1 MSKTL
6 LVLSVLFSTTRA
18 LADHAAQID
27 RLVVPLMEGEA
38 LVGCVVGI
46 IDGEARE
53 VHAYGEVHRGE
64 GDRPTGQTLYEI
76 GSISKAFTGTLL
88 ADMHER
94 GLVQIDQPLQDLL
107 PEGVKSPVVDD
118 QPIKLVH
125 LATHTSGLPR
135 LPTNMDPGHTNPYA
149 DYTADKMYAFLGGHD
164 LRRTPGE
171 YEYSNYAMG
180 LLGQVLAERSGKSYE
195 ELVVERICDP
205 LEMNDTRITLT
216 DEQMQRFAPAYNGDL
231 AANNHW
237 DLAAF
242 AGAGGLRST
251 VDDML
256 KFAAAALA
264 EDEDRPVGQAEAG
277 SSGYAITRAIHLAWE
292 KRHGEAGEIGV
303 GLGWHI
309 ARDGRTKWHNGQTG
323 GSSSALFI
331 YPPRRLAVVVLA
343 NTATD
348 KTTTLGERIIQSLLG
363 IEVEPIEIRKAVQV
377 DAAVLEKYVGKYALS
392 PFFAITVTLE
402 DGRLMAQ
409 ATGQDKFQLF
419 AESPNEFF
427 YKVVDAQIT
436 FDTGD
441 DGEVAKLTLHQGG
454 RDLPGKRMESGTR

>member
-1 MSKTL
+1 
-6 LVLSVLFSTTRA
+6 
-18 LADHAAQID
+18 
-27 RLVVPLMEGEA
+27 
-38 LVGCVVGI
+38 
-46 IDGEARE
+46 
-53 VHAYGEVHRGE
+53 
-64 GDRPTGQTLYEI
+64 
-76 GSISKAFTGTLL
+76 
-88 ADMHER
+88 
-94 GLVQIDQPLQDLL
+94 
-107 PEGVKSPVVDD
+107 
-118 QPIKLVH
+118 
-125 LATHTSGLPR
+125 
-135 LPTNMDPGHTNPYA
+135 MDPGHTNPYA

-419 AESPNEFF
+419 AESPTEFF